1 MNTLKITFTV
11 ILFVFSPLLFSQ
23 DDSNIDLTSK
33 LTDLGE
39 VTNNNEDF
47 SSFEPLKEILNNVD
61 IVMLGEQSHGEA
73 TTYETKIKLI
83 KFLHQEMGF
92 DILAFESGFYDCKKA
107 WDEIK
112 RGEDVRN
119 SLGKSIFYLWSTVNE
134 FKPLANYISQQEST
148 KTPLIISGFDSQWT
162 GKLSEENYIKD
173 LKKYLLKI
181 NSPIVKTDAWKYLE
195 QHLAKLA
202 SYEFS
207 KNYKKED
214 AHKAIANIERIIT
227 YLNTLDKN
235 DDSKFLIQSLISTKK
250 YISDVNL
257 KTDFRDKQMA
267 ENLIWLKEQNPG
279 KKIICWGATSHFI
292 YNSSEIQMKSPIV
305 KLIAGNYYQK
315 HQMMGDY
322 LKTKYNNSLY
332 VIGFTAYEG
341 YYSLF
346 GTKKIKTPKSNS
358 VEYIIGQSN
367 FTNCLLPLKDIE
379 FTSKISRPLGNM
391 YMKNDI
397 SNIMDAVIFNREM
410 KKPHLDVEFFSEMY
424 PENSY
429 FKKIVEKR
437 KAAVES
443 NNKNTE
449 VNESI

>member
-1 MNTLKITFTV
+1 MNILKIIFTV
-11 ILFVFSPLLFSQ
+11 ILFVFSPLLLSQ
-23 DDSNIDLTSK
+23 NDSNIDLTSK

-47 SSFEPLKEILNNVD
+47 STFEPLKQILENVD

-119 SLGKSIFYLWSTVNE
+119 SLGKSIFSLWSSVNE
-134 FKPLANYISQQEST
+134 FKPLVNYISQQEST

-173 LKKYLLKI
+173 LKKYLLQI
-181 NSPIVKTDAWKYLE
+181 NSPIVKTDALEYLE
-195 QHLAKLA
+195 KHLAKLA

-214 AHKAIANIERIIT
+214 THKAIANLESIIT

-235 DDSKFLIQSLISTKK
+235 DDSKFWIQSLISTKK
-250 YISDVNL
+250 NISDVNL
-257 KTDFRDKQMA
+257 KTDFRDQQMA

-292 YNSSEIQMKSPIV
+292 YNSSEVRMKSPIV

-322 LKTKYNNSLY
+322 LKTKYNDSIY
-332 VIGFTAYEG
+332 VIGFTAHEG
-341 YYSLF
+341 HYGLTS
-346 GTKKIKTPKSNS
+346 KNKIKLPKKNS
-358 VEYIIGQSN
+358 VEYTIGQSS
-367 FTNCLLPLKDIE
+367 FTNCLLPLKDIK

-397 SNIMDAVIFNREM
+397 SNIMDAVIFNRKM
-410 KKPHLDVEFFSEMY
+410 KRPRFDIEFLSEMY

-429 FKKIVEKR
+429 LKKIVEKR
-437 KAAVES
+437 KAAAVS
-443 NNKNTE
+443 NSKNTQ
-449 VNESI
+449 VKESI

>member
-1 MNTLKITFTV
+1 MNILKITFTV

-23 DDSNIDLTSK
+23 NDSNIDLISK

-47 SSFEPLKEILNNVD
+47 STFEPLKQTLENVD

-83 KFLHQEMGF
+83 KFLHKEMGF

-112 RGEDVRN
+112 KGEDTRN
-119 SLGKSIFYLWSTVNE
+119 SLGKSVFYLWSTLNE
-134 FKPLANYISQQEST
+134 FKPLTKYIDQYKST
-148 KTPLIISGFDSQWT
+148 KTPLVISGFDSQWT
-162 GKLSEENYIKD
+162 GKLSEESYIKD
-173 LKKYLLKI
+173 LKEYLLQT
-181 NSPIVKTDAWKYLE
+181 NASLVKTDSWEYLE
-195 QHLAKLA
+195 QHLTKLA
-202 SYEFS
+202 SYYYS

-214 AHKAIANIERIIT
+214 AHKAIANIESIIT
-227 YLNTLDKN
+227 YLNTLDKD
-235 DDSKFLIQSLISTKK
+235 DDSKFWIQSLISTKK

-257 KTDFRDKQMA
+257 KTDFRDQQMA

-292 YNSSEIQMKSPIV
+292 YNSSEIRMKSPIV

-322 LKTKYNNSLY
+322 LKTKYNDSIY
-332 VIGFTAYEG
+332 VIGFTAHEG
-341 YYSLF
+341 YYGLF
-346 GTKKIKTPKSNS
+346 SNKKLKTPKKNS
-358 VEYIIGQSN
+358 VEHIIGQSN
-367 FTNCLLPLKDIE
+367 FTNCFLSLKDIK
-379 FTSKISRPLGNM
+379 FASKLSRPLGNM

-397 SNIMDAVIFNREM
+397 SNIMDAVIFNRKM
-410 KKPHLDVEFFSEMY
+410 KSPKLDIEFFSKMY
-424 PENSY
+424 PENEY
-429 FKKIVEKR
+429 FKKVVEKR
-437 KAAVES
+437 KAAAKNKAES
-443 NNKNTE
+443 NNQ
-449 VNESI
+449 